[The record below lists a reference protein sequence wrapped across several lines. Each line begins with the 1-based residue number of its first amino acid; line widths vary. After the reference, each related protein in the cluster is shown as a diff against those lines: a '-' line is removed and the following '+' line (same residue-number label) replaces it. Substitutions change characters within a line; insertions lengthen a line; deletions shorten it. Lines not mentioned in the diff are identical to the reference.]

1 MNKLANKLAF
11 VILFLFL
18 LFFLWTFVVYH
29 QKKDLD
35 EYTQCMIDLRK
46 SIQSYKNLYKALYDK
61 DVTDDEL
68 KKLLTGL

>member
-1 MNKLANKLAF
+1 MNKLAF

-35 EYTQCMIDLRK
+35 EYAQCMIDLRK